1 MYNIHTDTPW
11 QQQPPSLGRCAL
23 SVHWNCPRTARA
35 TLRKSQGFSLTKAQP
50 KSKALKNAWATESPQ
65 NRTSRSQ
72 KPHELLWSLRV
83 PQWDW
88 AYGGP
93 ARYLAIFFDVLKMRV
108 RQKMVPFSL
117 YRNLYINSV
126 LLALWHIFVTS
137 DFFYVQHFL
146 SLVLQCCGRTVG
158 LFCNLMPPDSLTP
171 QRVKVMT
178 WLSRQHHLTSE
189 LNNSKV
195 IPLCSR
201 LPSGFPKQHCCCAS
215 VFWCIS
221 KNRWHYHSCSFVVHI

>member
-1 MYNIHTDTPW
+1 MLELQSRHRTEHPGPKNHTSSCGVYVFLSGTELMEALHDTW
-11 QQQPPSLGRCAL
+11 L
-23 SVHWNCPRTARA
+23 
-35 TLRKSQGFSLTKAQP
+35 F
-50 KSKALKNAWATESPQ
+50 
-65 NRTSRSQ
+65 
-72 KPHELLWSLRV
+72 
-83 PQWDW
+83 
-88 AYGGP
+88 
-93 ARYLAIFFDVLKMRV
+93 FFDVLKMRV

>member
-1 MYNIHTDTPW
+1 MCNIHTDTPW
-11 QQQPPSLGRCAL
+11 QQQPPSLGQFAL

-35 TLRKSQGFSLTKAQP
+35 TLRKSQGFSLTRKKAQQD
-50 KSKALKNAWATESPQ
+50 ALKNAWATESPQ
-65 NRTSRSQ
+65 NRTSMSQ
-72 KPHELLWSLRV
+72 KPHELLWSVHV

-93 ARYLAIFFDVLKMRV
+93 ARYLAIFFMFWKWGYVKRWC
-108 RQKMVPFSL
+108 FFL
-117 YRNLYINSV
+117 YINLYINSV

-171 QRVKVMT
+171 QQVKVMT

-201 LPSGFPKQHCCCAS
+201 LPSRFPKQHCCCAS
-215 VFWCIS
+215 VFTCIS
-221 KNRWHYHSCSFVVHI
+221 KNRWHTHSCSFVAHI